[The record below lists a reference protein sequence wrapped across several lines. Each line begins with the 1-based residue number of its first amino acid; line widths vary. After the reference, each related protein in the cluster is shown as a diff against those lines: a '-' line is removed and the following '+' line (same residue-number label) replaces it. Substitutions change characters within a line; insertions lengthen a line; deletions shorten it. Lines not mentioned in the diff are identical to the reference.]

1 MAPLEV
7 VTNQPLQLKAGQQV
21 VFNLASHAWYVC
33 CCLFPAGP
41 VAAAY
46 KAIDQLY
53 DLDHV
58 PELTEYTVNS
68 LTEGIEA
75 LVTTRL
81 VPASSWPPGKQR
93 A

>member
-1 MAPLEV
+1 MICTA
-7 VTNQPLQLKAGQQV
+7 LQCFGIFIPCACLYPAGV
-21 VFNLASHAWYVC
+21 S
-33 CCLFPAGP
+33 PGP

-53 DLDHV
+53 DLAHV

-75 LVTTRL
+75 LVTTRWVSVL
-81 VPASSWPPGKQR
+81 EGGRGISPLACTQ
-93 A
+93 